1 MLKTDS
7 VTAESRYVF
16 DMVEGFMSVKEKT
29 HVKSCE
35 FEFYS
40 VLQRTIV

>member
-29 HVKSCE
+29 MLRVVSLS
-35 FEFYS
+35 FIQSYR
-40 VLQRTIV
+40 VL